1 MNTKSNETTAGTQS
15 GRSEEVTPQAGLPGH
30 SPREEKEAAVA
41 EEAAVA
47 GKAAVAEEAAVAD
60 QAAVAEEAAVADQ
73 AAVAEEAAVADEPA
87 VADEAVA
94 RRTPTGWRVGGEEVP
109 DLTSAMVLA
118 DLLAADL
125 PSDDQW
131 QARGVAANA
140 PPVAADQAT
149 EQGSESPVAD
159 PPAADAEQLKETV
172 AQLERALTVRVRVE
186 QAIGVLAERHR
197 LRPRQAFELLRS
209 ASRARGARVSQT

>member
-94 RRTPTGWRVGGEEVP
+94 RRTPTGWRVGGEVVP
-109 DLTSAMVLA
+109 HLTSAMV
-118 DLLAADL
+118 
-125 PSDDQW
+125 
-131 QARGVAANA
+131 
-140 PPVAADQAT
+140 
-149 EQGSESPVAD
+149 
-159 PPAADAEQLKETV
+159 
-172 AQLERALTVRVRVE
+172 
-186 QAIGVLAERHR
+186 
-197 LRPRQAFELLRS
+197 
-209 ASRARGARVSQT
+209 

>member
-131 QARGVAANA
+131 QAPGVATSA
-140 PPVAADQAT
+140 PVA
-149 EQGSESPVAD
+149 
-159 PPAADAEQLKETV
+159 
-172 AQLERALTVRVRVE
+172 
-186 QAIGVLAERHR
+186 
-197 LRPRQAFELLRS
+197 
-209 ASRARGARVSQT
+209 